1 MRCGIGSVSGVRR
14 RNQQIY
20 LMIKTFYEMA
30 IQKTN
35 RNMKRQENHIGN
47 SKKKKLICSKIV
59 FLSNFNLSQQL

>member
-30 IQKTN
+30 IQKIN
-35 RNMKRQENHIGN
+35 KNMKRQGNHIGN
-47 SKKKKLICSKIV
+47 SKKKNDLFKDRLLV
-59 FLSNFNLSQQL
+59 